1 MTHISRFSEEIIL
14 WSSTLYNLVTLSDKV
29 CTGSSIMPQKK
40 NPDMCE
46 LLRGKVGTVNG
57 NLMNLLT
64 IMKAQPFAYNRD
76 NQEDK
81 HPMFSTVKTV
91 IDSLEICNLV
101 LKNMVLNKKNAM
113 KAAASGYSNATD
125 LADYLSKKGIPFR
138 DAHKIVGEIV
148 NLAEMK
154 KTSLEKLDMKEMKKV
169 CNKISKDVY
178 DILHIENSVN
188 LKSTY
193 GSTSKQSIKKQISL
207 AHKLLKK

>member
-1 MTHISRFSEEIIL
+1 
-14 WSSTLYNLVTLSDKV
+14 
-29 CTGSSIMPQKK
+29 MPQKK

-113 KAAASGYSNATD
+113 QAAASGYSNATD